1 MGNTASTPRLD
12 RLTAHGF
19 SVTECRM
26 ALAAADGNVERAE
39 QMLLE
44 RRRQAA
50 SGAIAARVNA
60 YMQDQRPWS
69 EFFERF
75 LWPEHWQ
82 ERVQTNLIYYRA
94 NYALVC
100 LAIVLTSVIISP
112 SLLFVAVLTFGGVAG
127 AIAWGDDDPVPG
139 LNQPLALEQRLAGA
153 AVVAAVLI
161 NLSGHAQT
169 MARLA
174 LACSVVVLAHASFRA
189 RSLSSR
195 WKFFMAAEQ

>member
-1 MGNTASTPRLD
+1 MGANVSTPRLD

-19 SVTECRM
+19 SVTEARM

-50 SGAIAARVNA
+50 GGAIAARVNA

-82 ERVQTNLIYYRA
+82 ERVQTNLVYYRA
-94 NYALVC
+94 NYVLVC

-112 SLLFVAVLTFGGVAG
+112 SLLCVAIIAFGG
-127 AIAWGDDDPVPG
+127 IAAALTWSDDEPLPL

-153 AVVAAVLI
+153 ALIAAVCI

-174 LACSVVVLAHASFRA
+174 LACVVAVLSHATFRA

-195 WKFFMAAEQ
+195 WKFFMADQ

>member
-1 MGNTASTPRLD
+1 MGNSVSTPRLD

-50 SGAIAARVNA
+50 SGGAIASRVNA

-82 ERVQTNLIYYRA
+82 ERVQTNLVYYRA
-94 NYALVC
+94 NYVLVC
-100 LAIVLTSVIISP
+100 LVIVLTSVIISP
-112 SLLFVAVLTFGGVAG
+112 SLLLVAIIAFGGVAG
-127 AIAWGDDDPVPG
+127 AIAWGDEPVPG
-139 LNQPLALEQRLAGA
+139 LNQPLSLEQRLAGA
-153 AVVAAVLI
+153 SLVAAVCV
-161 NLSGHAQT
+161 NMSGHAQT

-174 LACSVVVLAHASFRA
+174 LACTVVVLAHASFRA

-195 WKFFMAAEQ
+195 WKFFMSEQ